1 MRKTTRV
8 RLLAALL
15 SLLLLAGMLLSSCG
29 AKTPEESFLDLQK
42 QELSAAAEN
51 LGTVFSSFNAGQ
63 SSDASGRVL
72 GNVTLSFGPTARAF
86 LSASSGNIDLDWLSS
101 ISLKMDISSKKNL
114 AGGVASLLLG
124 TTEIV
129 GMNLWVDNE
138 TRELRMTIPELSD
151 TVLSLS
157 QDSLSDSVGSIDQSA
172 LLSALPDAKTIRV
185 LVERYSDL
193 ILAEFKTVTESEED
207 FTAGEVTKT
216 LKVLRSE
223 MTAGEVA
230 EILKKVLETIKTDKE
245 IETIIR
251 DIAALIPEGDTPDE
265 VYAEFLSGLQD
276 VIDSIEVDQDDNEK
290 IIYELLVDGK
300 KIVGRRLNVSDRELY
315 LYFLEK
321 DENFGFACRP
331 MVLYDYEKGNGSLD
345 ITGSGKVKDGV
356 YSGSFSLALRDAEL
370 LKLELTRYDR
380 KAAEKGKLDFDCTL
394 KPTINLIQLISDED
408 VSSLALLTVYSLHMK
423 VLLEE
428 EAFSFY
434 IGLMQGTE
442 EFLGY
447 TVDGRSEKT
456 AGEIPEL
463 TGPALNIMDEDS
475 MSQYASGIRFDT
487 ILSNLQKAGVP
498 AELLSELL
506 GGFMQ

>member
-1 MRKTTRV
+1 M
-8 RLLAALL
+8 
-15 SLLLLAGMLLSSCG
+15 
-29 AKTPEESFLDLQK
+29 
-42 QELSAAAEN
+42 
-51 LGTVFSSFNAGQ
+51 
-63 SSDASGRVL
+63 
-72 GNVTLSFGPTARAF
+72 
-86 LSASSGNIDLDWLSS
+86 
-101 ISLKMDISSKKNL
+101 
-114 AGGVASLLLG
+114 
-124 TTEIV
+124 
-129 GMNLWVDNE
+129 
-138 TRELRMTIPELSD
+138 
-151 TVLSLS
+151 
-157 QDSLSDSVGSIDQSA
+157 
-172 LLSALPDAKTIRV
+172 
-185 LVERYSDL
+185 
-193 ILAEFKTVTESEED
+193 
-207 FTAGEVTKT
+207 
-216 LKVLRSE
+216 
-223 MTAGEVA
+223 
-230 EILKKVLETIKTDKE
+230 
-245 IETIIR
+245 
-251 DIAALIPEGDTPDE
+251 
-265 VYAEFLSGLQD
+265 
-276 VIDSIEVDQDDNEK
+276 
-290 IIYELLVDGK
+290 LVDGK

-321 DENFGFACRP
+321 DGNFGFACRP